1 MIFDGNARVGKP
13 FPINGLDKIFQNT
26 QYSQT
31 IGTIFYDKE
40 EFEIKFLKNK
50 EKKQKNHVFRHFSSW
65 LDKYI

>member
-1 MIFDGNARVGKP
+1 MIFDGNARVSKP
-13 FPINGLDKIFQNT
+13 FPINGLDKAFQNT

-31 IGTIFYDKE
+31 IGTILYDQS

-50 EKKQKNHVFRHFSSW
+50 EKKQKNHIFRHFSSW